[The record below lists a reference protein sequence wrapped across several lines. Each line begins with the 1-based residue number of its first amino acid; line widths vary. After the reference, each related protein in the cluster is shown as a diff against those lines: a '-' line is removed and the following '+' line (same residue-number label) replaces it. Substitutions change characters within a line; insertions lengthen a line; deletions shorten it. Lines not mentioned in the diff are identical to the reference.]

1 MLGSGVG
8 NGPQGVAVT
17 PDGATAYVANFDGGD
32 VTPIDVATNTAGTVI
47 RRRQRRGRGGGHAD
61 EASPP
66 APVCPAAAQASLGAG
81 SLAGAEGVVAV
92 APLGLQALFRRRRRV
107 RRAGCPEPAGSRRRE
122 RVRVVLTGLMVAGV
136 RIAVLAVCQ
145 PVKKTPPVC

>member
-1 MLGSGVG
+1 MLGNGVG

-17 PDGATAYVANFDGGD
+17 LDGATAYVANFNSGD
-32 VTPIDVATNTAGTVI
+32 VTPIDVATNTAAPSSDVGSGPEGVAVTP
-47 RRRQRRGRGGGHAD
+47 D

-66 APVCPAAAQASLGAG
+66 RRYAAAAQASLGAG

-107 RRAGCPEPAGSRRRE
+107 RRAGYPEPAGSSRRASVSAR
-122 RVRVVLTGLMVAGV
+122 
-136 RIAVLAVCQ
+136 C
-145 PVKKTPPVC
+145 

>member
-1 MLGSGVG
+1 MWPPTPPAPSSDVGSG
-8 NGPQGVAVT
+8 PEGVAVT
-17 PDGATAYVANFDGGD
+17 P
-32 VTPIDVATNTAGTVI
+32 
-47 RRRQRRGRGGGHAD
+47 D

-92 APLGLQALFRRRRRV
+92 APLGLQALFRHRRRV